1 MYTRLEFR
9 HYDSPTGGGC
19 RVYRDG
25 FLLRGL
31 TAGGCGYDREGSA
44 FGNWMMAQPDIVE
57 GIKHLTANS
66 GSLDTPSGYYGLS
79 HYNSKARK
87 WQKRSSKNTTS
98 SVDGACGFS
107 TMARIMKALGFT
119 VTYGGGN
126 KMSNFYIVEG
136 K

>member
-9 HYDSPTGGGC
+9 HYDSYTGGGC
-19 RVYRDG
+19 RVYENG
-25 FLLRGL
+25 ELLRKL

-44 FGNWMMAQPDIVE
+44 LGNWMMAQPAIAE

-66 GSLDTPSGYYGLS
+66 GSMDTPTGYYGLS

-87 WQKRSSKNTTS
+87 WQKRSSKNTKS

-107 TMARIMKALGFT
+107 TMCRIMKALGYT
-119 VTYGGGN
+119 VTYGGGT
-126 KMSNFYIVEG
+126 KLSNFYIVEG